1 MRKQR
6 KKPCYEISYIK
17 VTIKADGK
25 PELTVKLVNKATKKS
40 GK

>member
-25 PELTVKLVNKATKKS
+25 PELTVKLVNKAQSKR
-40 GK
+40 